1 MIHIKTPGITKEA
14 KRYLQKFGKEAVDE
28 IIKTLKKIGEEEV
41 RNTQSRLATRSTAS
55 GDIFDKVADEVTFD
69 IVGAGP
75 TQIPVLRFGAGD
87 NFTGIIGSRGENIAG
102 ILAFGKKAGKPL
114 KQRKLATPAKKSG
127 TGFKLILQK
136 GYVSPAREAEE
147 AFLPK
152 AEKNIEEKIEKR
164 VPEALRKAFDEVKV

>member
-1 MIHIKTPGITKEA
+1 MIGFKVPGITKDARE
-14 KRYLQKFGKEAVDE
+14 YLRKFGDEAVDKIVE
-28 IIKTLKKIGEEEV
+28 TLKKIGEEEV
-41 RNTQSRLATRSTAS
+41 RNTQRRLATRSTAS

-75 TQIPVLRFGAGD
+75 KQIPVLRFGAGD
-87 NFTGIIGSRGENIAG
+87 DFAGITGSRGENIAG

-127 TGFKLILQK
+127 TGFKIILQK

-152 AEKNIEEKIEKR
+152 AEKNIEEKIERR
-164 VPEALRKAFDEVKV
+164 VPEALRRAFDEVKI